1 MRFGFVLG
9 LSSIGCFYRH
19 YWIKERQPYNF
30 GVLFHTDNHP
40 YFISEGNFHQHR
52 GQPTTSGFFPIVM
65 TSVENALVNICR
77 SCKKINIPRSLIG
90 LQTAVC
96 FCFLLRTAKIH
107 LSYFHSFSNPIIGIQ
122 FSPSLIHIH
131 KYFLVG

>member
-19 YWIKERQPYNF
+19 YWIRERQPYSF

-52 GQPTTSGFFPIVM
+52 GQPTTSGISPRIM
-65 TSVENALVNICR
+65 TSEENALVNICR
-77 SCKKINIPRSLIG
+77 SCKKINMPRSLIG
-90 LQTAVC
+90 PQTV
-96 FCFLLRTAKIH
+96 
-107 LSYFHSFSNPIIGIQ
+107 
-122 FSPSLIHIH
+122 
-131 KYFLVG
+131 